1 MLSHSL
7 FAIRELQIDV
17 VHYFQVKTL
26 GASSML
32 KPQDIVILLK
42 ILSTMTLTKGHP
54 NQELSQNELARLLCI
69 SPSEVNAGIKRLIL
83 SGLLGPVQR
92 SNRFIFLPIKA
103 AVEECLISAVKYF
116 LPVQLGAYTR
126 GIITSYAAPIFE
138 KLIVLGDDPVPVW
151 PYGEG
156 NQRGLALE
164 PLYRSV
170 PQSLAKHPDQLFYEM
185 LVLIDA
191 IRTGRARERSIAIN
205 LLKEKIHG
213 K

>member
-1 MLSHSL
+1 
-7 FAIRELQIDV
+7 
-17 VHYFQVKTL
+17 
-26 GASSML
+26 ML

-42 ILSTMTLTKGHP
+42 ILSRMTLSKGYSDEGLTQH
-54 NQELSQNELARLLCI
+54 ELAGLLCM
-69 SPSEVNAGIKRLIL
+69 SPSEVNAGIKRLVL
-83 SGLLGPVQR
+83 SGLLGPIQR
-92 SNRFIFLPIKA
+92 SNRLIFLPIKA
-103 AVEECLISAVKYF
+103 AVEECLVSGVKYF
-116 LPVQLGAYTR
+116 FPVELGAYTR
-126 GIITSYAAPIFE
+126 GIATSYAAPIFE

-170 PQSLAKHPDQLFYEM
+170 PQSIAKHPDPLFYEM

-191 IRTGRARERSIAIN
+191 IRIGRARERSIAIK

-213 K
+213 KQQKNASNVEFSAVAARSAKTK